1 MSSNSQPFVNPGLRD
16 LAPSRRLAGKQER
29 LDELAFATNDHAGKR
44 LEPFPFRHFGFG
56 MEPVCQKTKLIGGN
70 LPADDAVEQMIKQAG
85 RKVVAANS
93 RPGYSP

>member
-1 MSSNSQPFVNPGLRD
+1 MFSGNPVLHD
-16 LAPSRRLAGKQER
+16 LAPSRHLTGKQER

-56 MEPVCQKTKLIGGN
+56 MEPVCQKAKLVGGDV
-70 LPADDAVEQMIKQAG
+70 PADDPVEQMIKQAG

-93 RPGYSP
+93 RHGYSP